1 MSKQRWTCCCL
12 VACVFL
18 LAFRLAEATDEPTIA
33 AISPSVITQGEKIT
47 ITGTGFA
54 ESAKEMKVTIDGKE
68 TNVAKV
74 DAENNAIEVLVDT
87 NPFKEGAGEAERE
100 VRVVVAGKK
109 SQPRTFTQV
118 TSWAVIF
125 KPRVMISAALY
136 LGLVAIIALSVRG
149 SVFRSVTGQLS
160 LSKTQMGLW
169 TFTFGFAYVLLAAI
183 YMQFLDITEGMFW
196 MMGISSATAVGAKA
210 IVIKN
215 LPPEKPGAGEAGNP
229 SQGGGK
235 AKAPENPSTLLQD
248 WDKEAGRYSLSL
260 HRCQIAVWT
269 LIVLVIYVLEL
280 LDTMRLPNIPNNLLV
295 LMGISGGTYLG
306 FNFPKPKP

>member
-1 MSKQRWTCCCL
+1 VSKQRRTCCCL
-12 VACVFL
+12 VACVIML
-18 LAFRLAEATDEPTIA
+18 PVWLAEATDEPTIA
-33 AISPSVITQGEKIT
+33 AISPSVITRGQAIT
-47 ITGTGFA
+47 ITGTGFS
-54 ESAKEMKVTIDGKE
+54 ENAKEMKVTIDGKE

-74 DAENNAIEVLVDT
+74 DPEKNHIVVLVDT
-87 NPFKEGAGEAERE
+87 SPSKESAGEAERE

-109 SQPRTFTQV
+109 SQPRTFAQV
-118 TSWAVIF
+118 TSWAVIS
-125 KPRVMISAALY
+125 KPRVIISAALY
-136 LGLVAIIALSVRG
+136 LGLVALIALSVRG

-160 LSKTQMGLW
+160 LSKIQMGLW
-169 TFTFGFAYVLLAAI
+169 TFVFGFAYVLLAAI

-215 LPPEKPGAGEAGNP
+215 LPPEKPEAGEAVNP
-229 SQGGGK
+229 SQGDGK
-235 AKAPENPSTLLQD
+235 AKAQEKPSTLLQD

-306 FNFPKPKP
+306 FNFPKRKQ